1 MWNVFNFQ
9 VFGVLITFL
18 KHFGHKIFNFQ
29 GSSSRHCDALKC
41 GVFESWNLQS
51 LFYRTRWTFFFHYP
65 SEHGKVNFFAGWSIF
80 SNFSFGARF
89 WMKLVEPRRS
99 WRGRTWTPASLVE
112 QPRWSWRGSTWTPSS
127 DVFWV
132 SQACKGFACS
142 TWRLLFLKGVNDRVA
157 AGCVFVGGV
166 SKRRSWIFFSLKTDS
181 ILLWA
186 FYKMYIFWARENL
199 RGKSQIDVFDESTQ
213 YFSSLFWMRSSLQH
227 PTDIRRIF

>member
-1 MWNVFNFQ
+1 
-9 VFGVLITFL
+9 
-18 KHFGHKIFNFQ
+18 
-29 GSSSRHCDALKC
+29 
-41 GVFESWNLQS
+41 
-51 LFYRTRWTFFFHYP
+51 
-65 SEHGKVNFFAGWSIF
+65 
-80 SNFSFGARF
+80 
-89 WMKLVEPRRS
+89 MKLVEPRRS

-112 QPRWSWRGSTWTPSS
+112 QPRWNWRGSTWTPSS
-127 DVFWV
+127 DVFWA

-213 YFSSLFWMRSSLQH
+213 YFSSLFWMRSSLQQ
-227 PTDIRRIF
+227 PTDIRRIFLKLLFRFFVNRVTMIFGFESGCIFVSWHWFFKDQKNFCN

>member
-1 MWNVFNFQ
+1 
-9 VFGVLITFL
+9 
-18 KHFGHKIFNFQ
+18 
-29 GSSSRHCDALKC
+29 
-41 GVFESWNLQS
+41 
-51 LFYRTRWTFFFHYP
+51 
-65 SEHGKVNFFAGWSIF
+65 
-80 SNFSFGARF
+80 
-89 WMKLVEPRRS
+89 MKLVEPRRS

-112 QPRWSWRGSTWTPSS
+112 QPRWNWRGSTWTPSS
-127 DVFWV
+127 DVFWA

-213 YFSSLFWMRSSLQH
+213 YFSSLFWMRSSLQQ
-227 PTDIRRIF
+227 PTDIRRIFFKLLFRFFVNRVTTFFGFESGCIFVSWHWFFKDQKNFCN